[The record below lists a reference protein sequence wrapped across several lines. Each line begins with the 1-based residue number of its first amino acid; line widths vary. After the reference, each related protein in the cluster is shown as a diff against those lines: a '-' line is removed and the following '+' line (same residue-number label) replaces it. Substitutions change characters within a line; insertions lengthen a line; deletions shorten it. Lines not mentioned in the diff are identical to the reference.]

1 MVLLPDSTIAVV
13 DARATLAAVAEL
25 HEAGDADAVVDAL
38 LRHLARCIRFDGAD
52 WVFEPGRAVARSGRP
67 TAVMDHK
74 LAIRSDTGAGPVL
87 RLMLGRRD
95 RPFDRHDMAVA
106 DLVQPHLAG
115 ALDHARLRT
124 VTIARSHRMSGLT
137 EREREVLALVAE
149 GRTNREI
156 AAALFIEARTVDKHV
171 EHIRTKLGSRSRAG
185 AAAQWAGSVSA

>member
-1 MVLLPDSTIAVV
+1 MVLQSDAPIAVV

-25 HEAGDADAVVDAL
+25 HEAADADAVVAAL

-52 WVFEPGRAVARSGRP
+52 WTFEPGRAVIRSGRP
-67 TAVMDHK
+67 ATVMDHR
-74 LAIRSDTGAGPVL
+74 LALRSDRGAGPVL

-95 RPFDRHDMAVA
+95 RPFDRHDVAVA

-124 VTIARSHRMSGLT
+124 VAAGRSMRMSGLT

-156 AAALFIEARTVDKHV
+156 AAALFIETRTVDKHV
-171 EHIRTKLGSRSRAG
+171 EHIRAKLGSRSRAG